1 MYVNQ
6 LSQKEQDYIQAR
18 LEHFFIKEGLTG
30 EELQQAIQDGM
41 DSKASDLEDIHGN
54 TLYNTCLECE
64 ESWNI
69 FEWMGA
75 DDLSLD
81 DTDYANLR
89 NHGQLY
95 CVCSDCGGD
104 DQSVLKEET
113 KMNKEKAKAYLL
125 ENVEE
130 LKEVVRELNS
140 WNGCLEHLD
149 VYENDEEFFDTFFEG
164 RPMEAVR
171 AAHYGDY
178 HYTNDYVRFNGY
190 GNLESLS
197 AYDYDA
203 YLKENINEIVE
214 NLFEYRDDIHI
225 NMEDWEI

>member
-1 MYVNQ
+1 MYVKQ
-6 LSQKEQDYIQAR
+6 LSQKEQDYIYAR

-81 DTDYANLR
+81 DTDYENLR

-104 DQSVLKEET
+104 DQSVLKEEF
-113 KMNKEKAKAYLL
+113 KMVTLVKKIDKTYG
-125 ENVEE
+125 
-130 LKEVVRELNS
+130 
-140 WNGCLEHLD
+140 GC
-149 VYENDEEFFDTFFEG
+149 
-164 RPMEAVR
+164 
-171 AAHYGDY
+171 
-178 HYTNDYVRFNGY
+178 DYVEYDMAKKIYKTGQTRAHRGFWRSDNYVEVTVNTQKELDSVEHQLIAQGY
-190 GNLESLS
+190 E
-197 AYDYDA
+197 
-203 YLKENINEIVE
+203 KVQE
-214 NLFEYRDDIHI
+214 
-225 NMEDWEI
+225 